1 MRNLHP
7 RQLPEFNKIIAISC
21 ELFLAMLKQP
31 AIKFDPIWSIGNPI
45 IIPQALAKKINPDY
59 VNFIPFEYK
68 WKYYI
73 AEAYLNS

>member
-1 MRNLHP
+1 
-7 RQLPEFNKIIAISC
+7 
-21 ELFLAMLKQP
+21 MLKQP

-73 AEAYLNS
+73 AEAYLN